1 MKRIHL
7 TAKDAAFV
15 AATAALVI
23 GVATIGW
30 ALIGMPAIGI
40 ALGLAVVSVL
50 FSSLEVFR
58 RTQETNRWLR
68 EQVKRDYKQIESLLS
83 LYFSLK
89 PDAPLPDT
97 GGWALSPDLLQR
109 ILEVIHREK
118 PRLVLETGSGVST
131 LITAYCLKRFGGGRV
146 ISLEHDAEYAATN
159 RDMVARHGLQDLVT
173 IVHAP
178 LKEIAIG
185 DDKWLWYDLDGLSLE
200 APIDLLLIDGPPA
213 AIQPLARYPALPLLF
228 DRLRDGATI
237 ILDDGARPDERQIAE
252 RWAGEFDVD
261 CHYVPLE
268 KGAFVFRKR
277 ASREAHNSVTPG
289 TPFKR

>member
-1 MKRIHL
+1 MKRFHL

-23 GVATIGW
+23 GVGTIGW

-68 EQVKRDYKQIESLLS
+68 EQVKSDYKQIESLFS

-97 GGWALSPDLLQR
+97 GGWALSPDLLKR

-118 PRLVLETGSGVST
+118 PRLVLEASSGVST
-131 LITAYCLKRFGGGRV
+131 LITAYCLKQFGGGRV
-146 ISLEHDAEYAATN
+146 ISLEHDAEYATTN
-159 RDMVARHGLQDLVT
+159 RDMVARLLSVNDL
-173 IVHAP
+173 
-178 LKEIAIG
+178 
-185 DDKWLWYDLDGLSLE
+185 
-200 APIDLLLIDGPPA
+200 
-213 AIQPLARYPALPLLF
+213 
-228 DRLRDGATI
+228 
-237 ILDDGARPDERQIAE
+237 
-252 RWAGEFDVD
+252 
-261 CHYVPLE
+261 
-268 KGAFVFRKR
+268 
-277 ASREAHNSVTPG
+277 
-289 TPFKR
+289 